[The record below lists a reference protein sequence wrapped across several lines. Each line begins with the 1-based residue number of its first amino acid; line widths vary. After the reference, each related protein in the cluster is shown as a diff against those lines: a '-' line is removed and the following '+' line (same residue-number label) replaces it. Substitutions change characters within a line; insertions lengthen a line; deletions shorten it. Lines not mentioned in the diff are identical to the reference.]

1 MNNRL
6 RTTGLSMLMGLL
18 ISLPVHAVTA
28 TRSSSF
34 VYDPASGL
42 LTKEII
48 EPGNSALC
56 LVTEYTYDAYGN
68 KKSVTTR
75 NCNGSAGE
83 AAAPAVGTDAVIAP
97 RTTSS
102 TYDVRGQFAVSTTN
116 ALGHTE
122 TRSFDERF
130 GAVDGL
136 IGPNGL
142 PTTWAYDGFGRKT
155 TETRADGTQTLW
167 SYLNVCD
174 LPNPNITGERYCIAS
189 ISTGQG
195 RWARTYYDILN
206 RQLAVTHIDFDNTEW
221 VDEKRVTYNALGQ
234 AVQSYMPYA
243 WSGVAAAKFAT
254 VSYDLLGRPVQEG
267 SPVSKDGT
275 RTTKHVYN
283 GLTKTDTTWTGATTL
298 PGQDRITVSNV
309 LGQTVSVTDDKG
321 SVIGYTYDAFGNLIK
336 TTDAAGNITVLT
348 YDARGRKIGM
358 DDPDMGIWSY
368 AYNALGELI
377 RQVDAKKQTVTM
389 TYDKLGR
396 MLARNEPDLTSTWVY
411 DTAANGIG
419 KLTSASTDNKYK
431 RTHVYDALGR
441 LSSTSTVIDN
451 VAKPYVTSTTY
462 DGVGRPSVQT
472 YPTGYAVKNI
482 YNAVG
487 TLVQVVNN
495 TIPAKVLWTLNNMD
509 AQGHLLQ
516 QTYGNG
522 LVTQQVYDAG
532 MLTRQLAGV
541 GNAVQNSSYT
551 YDNLGNLLTRSDI
564 STGLTETYLYDT
576 LNRVTSATATSGA
589 VNTVSNFTYNAL
601 GNITSKTGTGT
612 YSYNPSGLTS
622 IRPHAVSSIAG
633 TVNGVANPTFLYDAN
648 GNMTAG
654 ASRAFTWTSFNMPST
669 IKSCFGSVVA
679 NCNTTSFL
687 YNSEH
692 ERTIENQ
699 ADGSQVV
706 TLSPRYDTGLHF
718 EKKSNFSI
726 KDPKTGVLIPAIEY
740 EHYLYAGGQ
749 MFGKYITTTTLAGG
763 PVLASDGTVLAPPT
777 YEYYTKD
784 HLGSIV
790 AITGPAGGVMQRLS
804 YDVWGKRRSPNGA
817 ADPNGLL
824 NKSDM
829 YHGYT
834 GHEMLD
840 DVGLIHMNGR
850 LYDPMMARFVSADFL
865 IPDAGDLQSYNRY
878 SYVVNNPLA
887 YTDASGQCPWCF
899 VAIVAAEI
907 GYQTGVIDNGTARMI
922 QSIAVMAWM
931 GPAGSLGGAM
941 GQGFVGG
948 VIASNGSIE
957 AGMQGAA
964 TAGLFYGAGSFA
976 DAMGQQAANA
986 GQSSAAWAHGGI
998 GRVMAHAAAG
1008 CAGAMASG
1016 GNCGRGAMSAGFAEW
1031 AGPKL
1036 DSWGKLDPMVSRA
1049 VVGGTVSVIG
1059 GGKFANGAVMA
1070 AYGYLFNCSS
1080 HPETCPEAQKND
1092 KERYYTV
1099 ESRSTGKLI
1108 ELPVGDPQERF
1119 SINPRVNIPVIN
1131 VQLPIEIQFATQDYG
1146 QFEVYD
1152 YVRVERWSFTGQP
1165 TGRELPWGSTP
1176 PLVPKNNI
1184 SSVEKMIRLCSGDH
1198 CATPAWRW
1206 K

>member
-83 AAAPAVGTDAVIAP
+83 AAAPAAGTDAVIAP

-167 SYLNVCD
+167 LYLNTCSLV
-174 LPNPNITGERYCIAS
+174 NPNITGERYCIANL
-189 ISTGQG
+189 STGQG
-195 RWARTYYDILN
+195 RWAHTYYDILN

-243 WSGVAAAKFAT
+243 WSGVASAKFAT
-254 VSYDLLGRPVQEG
+254 VSYDLLGRPVQED
-267 SPVSKDGT
+267 SPVSKGGM

-431 RTHVYDALGR
+431 RTHVYDAFGR

-462 DGVGRPSVQT
+462 DGAGRPSVQT

-487 TLVQVVNN
+487 TLVQVVNT

-541 GNAVQNSSYT
+541 GNSVQYSSYT

-601 GNITSKTGTGT
+601 GNIISKTGTGT

-633 TVNGVANPTFLYDAN
+633 TVNGISNPTFLYDAN
-648 GNMTAG
+648 GNMIAG
-654 ASRAFTWTSFNMPST
+654 AGRTLTWTSFNIPST
-669 IKSCFGSVVA
+669 IKSCFGNDSTK
-679 NCNTTSFL
+679 CKSTSFL
-687 YNSEH
+687 YNPEH

-763 PVLASDGTVLAPPT
+763 PVLASDGSVLAPPT

-865 IPDAGDLQSYNRY
+865 IPDAGDLQSYSRY
-878 SYVVNNPLA
+878 TYVTNNPLR
-887 YTDASGQCPWCF
+887 YVDANGQCPIC
-899 VAIVAAEI
+899 I
-907 GYQTGVIDNGTARMI
+907 GALIGALVSGAQSNWDPGAMLRGAVIGGITAGVGNAVGTA
-922 QSIAVMAWM
+922 VNAWTAGM
-931 GPAGSLGGAM
+931 GSTMSGIIGGAA
-941 GQGFVGG
+941 GG
-948 VIASNGSIE
+948 A
-957 AGMQGAA
+957 
-964 TAGLFYGAGSFA
+964 AGSFA
-976 DAMGQQAANA
+976 GAMVATGGNLDASFNAALSGAISGGFA
-986 GQSSAAWAHGGI
+986 GGMQGYFGNEWNPQ
-998 GRVMAHAAAG
+998 RVMAESLAGGAKSALTGGRFGDGFKAAFAIS
-1008 CAGAMASG
+1008 AFTYLNYNMRQSAVKDSERSDKFG
-1016 GNCGRGAMSAGFAEW
+1016 GNTNGNHQLSDGFFGDGRHQAGSRHDELTGACQSLMGGCQNPNLPGDQSPSFLGMNTPRGGFGDTVNEAF
-1031 AGPKL
+1031 AGPHDWFRSATGSYNDFGDARHFTSTLENMWDSVKNYALVIPAAPMAVSGLVATIPHVREVL
-1036 DSWGKLDPMVSRA
+1036 D
-1049 VVGGTVSVIG
+1049 TV
-1059 GGKFANGAVMA
+1059 
-1070 AYGYLFNCSS
+1070 
-1080 HPETCPEAQKND
+1080 
-1092 KERYYTV
+1092 
-1099 ESRSTGKLI
+1099 
-1108 ELPVGDPQERF
+1108 
-1119 SINPRVNIPVIN
+1119 
-1131 VQLPIEIQFATQDYG
+1131 
-1146 QFEVYD
+1146 
-1152 YVRVERWSFTGQP
+1152 
-1165 TGRELPWGSTP
+1165 
-1176 PLVPKNNI
+1176 
-1184 SSVEKMIRLCSGDH
+1184 KM
-1198 CATPAWRW
+1198 
-1206 K
+1206 KK